1 MYMPLS
7 IHESTQTK
15 HVSQFFKAFNKT
27 YNQPKKKLAKIQNN
41 QFKELIEVLA
51 GFDVN
56 KFTTFDDEEYYA
68 DMPDLVGHKAFSQ
81 LIDFEIINFDQSF
94 ENDSN
99 YQFIFLKSQLT
110 EINQLIAPLAK
121 KMNLFCSYNEF
132 TDRGL
137 PSNWPMSFIS
147 TIFNVSLSIEPQ
159 ADSSQIPA
167 YTTTLEIL
175 NQINKPQFI
184 QEITGKSDNLS
195 YSPNETPL
203 INQLSQDIA
212 NELKL
217 DQASKTPSIM
227 PALSLFIQY
236 LYRISHD
243 IDFVTEKES

>member
-1 MYMPLS
+1 MPLP
-7 IHESTQTK
+7 IPESTQTK
-15 HVSQFFKAFNKT
+15 HVNQFFKAFNKT

-41 QFKELIEVLA
+41 QFKELIEVLNN
-51 GFDVN
+51 FDVN

-94 ENDSN
+94 ANDSN

-147 TIFNVSLSIEPQ
+147 TIFNISLSIEPQ

-167 YTTTLEIL
+167 YTTTLEVL

-184 QEITGKSDNLS
+184 QEITNQSDNLS

-227 PALSLFIQY
+227 PALSLLIQY
-236 LYRISHD
+236 LYRISHN

>member
-1 MYMPLS
+1 MPLS
-7 IHESTQTK
+7 IHEPTQTK
-15 HVSQFFKAFNKT
+15 HVNQFFKAFNKT
-27 YNQPKKKLAKIQNN
+27 YNQPKEKLAKIQNN
-41 QFKELIEVLA
+41 QFKELIEILA

-94 ENDSN
+94 GNDSN

-121 KMNLFCSYNEF
+121 KMNLFCAYNEF

-167 YTTTLEIL
+167 YTATLEIL

-184 QEITGKSDNLS
+184 HEITSQSDNLS

-227 PALSLFIQY
+227 PAMSLLIQY
-236 LYRISHD
+236 LHRISHNID
-243 IDFVTEKES
+243 IVTEKES

>member
-1 MYMPLS
+1 MYMPLQ
-7 IHESTQTK
+7 IHESPQTN
-15 HVSQFFKAFNKT
+15 HVNQFFKAFNKS

-41 QFKELIEVLA
+41 QFKELIEVLDN
-51 GFDVN
+51 FDVN

-94 ENDSN
+94 ENASN
-99 YQFIFLKSQLT
+99 YQFVFLKSQLT
-110 EINQLIAPLAK
+110 EINQLISPLAK
-121 KMNLFCSYNEF
+121 KMNLFCAYNEF

-137 PSNWPMSFIS
+137 PSNRPMSFIS
-147 TIFNVSLSIEPQ
+147 TIFNVSLSIDPQ
-159 ADSSQIPA
+159 TDSSQIPS

-175 NQINKPQFI
+175 SQINKPQFI
-184 QEITGKSDNLS
+184 QEITSQSDNLS
-195 YSPNETPL
+195 YSPNEIPL

-227 PALSLFIQY
+227 PALSLLIQY
-236 LYRISHD
+236 LYRIAHN